1 MRSSPK
7 PLPQNDFRAEA
18 LRFVAL
24 RLLAVTLL
32 PGAVVLAI
40 AAVLGMKVTGLIIA
54 ALCLCVVAA
63 LLVVFTASGLAN
75 LLSGMAQTLSAISQF
90 NGEPTEA
97 FGPRLHAL
105 EQAALRA
112 MQERQNRLNELQRA
126 RNAALAE
133 SVSRSAF
140 ISGVGHELRTP
151 LNAIIGYA
159 MLVSEDMVG
168 RGEENIA
175 RDVDRILV
183 SSRRLLRLIN
193 NILDFSRL
201 DTGTIVVERSALDLR
216 AMTSLVAA
224 ESGLDSCPLKTSVSP
239 SAALMIG
246 DGAKLRQLLTCLL
259 GSITTDHS
267 RDIELS
273 VDTDPVD
280 DGRLQFTFRGKCLST
295 AALRGALNENKS
307 TAPASVTAATLAASV
322 VHRLAALLG
331 GEITMTGEENTAQA
345 GLSLPR
351 NGGIGDTGLPD
362 ADRLLL
368 PVPQQRTGVTRT
380 VLVIDDDTD
389 TIALMHRWLSDK
401 GYHVVSATTGSEGLA
416 LVRNHRP
423 DFIILDIFMPGQSG
437 YDVLKE
443 LRADTALRS
452 IPVIIASSDD
462 NRAIGLKAGA
472 AEVLVKPFAPGRL
485 AEVMNSLGRSTGGN
499 ILVVDDEA
507 DSGELVRRFG
517 HMAGMNV
524 RIATSIEQG
533 LEAARTEQPDAIVLD
548 LCFPEADGF
557 TMLEA
562 LTKDASLRNIPV
574 MILSQF
580 DISPEQHNK
589 ISAAGHHFHAK
600 WKTSPSEIVTNLK
613 TLMAH

>member
-1 MRSSPK
+1 
-7 PLPQNDFRAEA
+7 
-18 LRFVAL
+18 
-24 RLLAVTLL
+24 
-32 PGAVVLAI
+32 
-40 AAVLGMKVTGLIIA
+40 
-54 ALCLCVVAA
+54 
-63 LLVVFTASGLAN
+63 
-75 LLSGMAQTLSAISQF
+75 
-90 NGEPTEA
+90 
-97 FGPRLHAL
+97 
-105 EQAALRA
+105 
-112 MQERQNRLNELQRA
+112 
-126 RNAALAE
+126 
-133 SVSRSAF
+133 
-140 ISGVGHELRTP
+140 
-151 LNAIIGYA
+151 
-159 MLVSEDMVG
+159 
-168 RGEENIA
+168 
-175 RDVDRILV
+175 
-183 SSRRLLRLIN
+183 
-193 NILDFSRL
+193 
-201 DTGTIVVERSALDLR
+201 
-216 AMTSLVAA
+216 
-224 ESGLDSCPLKTSVSP
+224 
-239 SAALMIG
+239 
-246 DGAKLRQLLTCLL
+246 
-259 GSITTDHS
+259 
-267 RDIELS
+267 
-273 VDTDPVD
+273 
-280 DGRLQFTFRGKCLST
+280 
-295 AALRGALNENKS
+295 
-307 TAPASVTAATLAASV
+307 
-322 VHRLAALLG
+322 
-331 GEITMTGEENTAQA
+331 MTGEENTAQA